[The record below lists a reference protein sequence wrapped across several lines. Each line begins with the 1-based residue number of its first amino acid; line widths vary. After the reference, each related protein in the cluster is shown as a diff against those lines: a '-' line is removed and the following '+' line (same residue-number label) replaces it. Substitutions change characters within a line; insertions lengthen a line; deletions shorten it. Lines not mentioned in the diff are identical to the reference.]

1 MAAGVYMGEIKTTVR
16 RLRCY
21 SLRCYSLLLCTRPAP
36 LTFETSMLTGLRYV
50 CHLTKHP
57 VRCVPLPQTEGADD
71 RPITIRASGDGPVVL
86 RRLDVLH
93 SGWLIEGLWF
103 TAEDTAGTRCGLFG
117 PRGARAVLA
126 SSGEL
131 VLEGV
136 HLQDVK
142 IRPGGGKDNPLEI
155 VAKGE
160 VFLRG

>member
-1 MAAGVYMGEIKTTVR
+1 M
-16 RLRCY
+16 
-21 SLRCYSLLLCTRPAP
+21 
-36 LTFETSMLTGLRYV
+36 
-50 CHLTKHP
+50 
-57 VRCVPLPQTEGADD
+57 PLPQTGATDD

-103 TAEDTAGTRCGLFG
+103 TAEDVAGTRCGLFG

-142 IRPGGGKDNPLEI
+142 IRPGGGNNEPLDIER
-155 VAKGE
+155 KGE
-160 VFLRG
+160 VLLRG